1 MSPLATTALSRRCHP
16 VNGDCQPGCP
26 PGKVR
31 AVSVHVP
38 KGLIDGMSALAHR
51 GGRRIRIVLAACVAA
66 LGVAALA
73 PGAAHAA
80 FTTPPC
86 NGDSIAGNGATFQ
99 ATAEGLFTTQFA
111 FSGSPTGCAGG
122 SGATVT
128 YTANGSGAGRRSL
141 GDSNGGLNPGC
152 KRNLQVRYGA
162 SDDPPNATQKSQMEL
177 GESNN
182 ADAGCTGG
190 DKTPDDNGT
199 LNTIPVAAGAV
210 SLVVNMPTGGSGPG
224 GICQVTGG
232 NLDPGPVAGTAR
244 FTTTKAL
251 LEAAWA
257 GDASADTWGELVP
270 GIEATPACAG
280 AAVKRVVRLDSSG
293 TTFAFK
299 DWLNHLN
306 GSRGWLTTFNTPND
320 LPWPNDSGGTAV
332 IRGNG
337 NPGVASGVLNNP
349 GSIGYVELSV
359 ARQNGFFDSGS
370 GGTTSTI
377 ADPTFWIRVPN
388 GSNAPTEPTKD
399 PGGTAG
405 AGFRASSPAGANCD
419 TVAFHDGASP
429 TLPSSTTS
437 VWGNVSGVDSATGY
451 GVCTM
456 TYILAFSDNGKVY
469 NALSGDPAGE
479 ERKARTLKDFLLA
492 DLSDGNQNLLPSFD
506 YSKVPATV
514 LPVARAGANAM
525 DFTGGGGGQ
534 TGGGGGGGTTGGGTT
549 GGGSTPPP
557 PPGEPSNVFTLSSS
571 KVGRDGTIT
580 LSLQAPGAGAFAARA
595 SGVAAYIPLVGEV
608 AKKKRKPKPK
618 NLTFGTGT
626 ATATSAGPV
635 TLTIKPSAAASA
647 ALRKGRAIRVNVQV
661 TFQPAGGG
669 ATSTQ
674 TKGLTVKGT
683 KAKKKKKR
691 SRR

>member
-1 MSPLATTALSRRCHP
+1 MRL
-16 VNGDCQPGCP
+16 
-26 PGKVR
+26 
-31 AVSVHVP
+31 
-38 KGLIDGMSALAHR
+38 
-51 GGRRIRIVLAACVAA
+51 VLAACVGAIA
-66 LGVAALA
+66 VAALA

-111 FSGSPTGCAGG
+111 FSGQPTGCAGG

-162 SDDPPNATQKSQMEL
+162 SDDPPNSTQKSQMEL

-210 SLVVNMPTGGSGPG
+210 SIVVNMPRDDSN
-224 GICQVTGG
+224 GICQAGANT
-232 NLDPGPVAGTAR
+232 DPGPVAGTAR
-244 FTTTKAL
+244 FTASKAL

-257 GDASADTWGELVP
+257 GDPSVDQWGELIP
-270 GIEATPACAG
+270 DIQGTGCATRPII
-280 AAVKRVVRLDSSG
+280 RVVRLDSSG

-299 DWLNHLN
+299 DWLNHIDPS
-306 GSRGWLTTFNTPND
+306 GTRGWLTTYNTPND
-320 LPWPNDSGGTAV
+320 LPWPNAPAVGSPDTATFK
-332 IRGNG
+332 RGNG
-337 NPGVASGVLNNP
+337 NPGVASGVQNNP

-359 ARQNGFFDSGS
+359 ARQNSFFDSGS

-388 GSNAPTEPTKD
+388 GSNAQTEPTKD

-405 AGFRASSPAGANCD
+405 AGFRASAPAGANCD
-419 TVAFHDGASP
+419 TVNFHDGSSP
-429 TLPSSTTS
+429 TLPPSTTS
-437 VWGNVSGVDSATGY
+437 VWGNVSGVDSASGY
-451 GVCTM
+451 GICTM
-456 TYILAFSDNGKVY
+456 TYILAFSDDGKVY

-492 DLSDGNQNLLPSFD
+492 DLSDGNQNLLPSYD
-506 YSKVPATV
+506 YSKVPAAV
-514 LPVARAGANAM
+514 LPVARAGVNAI
-525 DFTGGGGGQ
+525 DFTGGGSSSSSSSSGSSGSSGGS
-534 TGGGGGGGTTGGGTT
+534 TGGGD
-549 GGGSTPPP
+549 TPPP
-557 PPGEPSNVFTLSSS
+557 PPATPSSEFTLSSS
-571 KVGRDGTIT
+571 KVGRDGTLT
-580 LSLQAPGAGAFAARA
+580 FALQAPGAGAFAARA

-608 AKKKRKPKPK
+608 AKKKKRKPKPK
-618 NLTFGTGT
+618 NLTYGTGT
-626 ATATSAGPV
+626 ATASAAGPV

-647 ALRKGRAIRVNVQV
+647 ALRTGRAIRVNVQI

-669 ATSTQ
+669 TTSTQ

-683 KAKKKKKR
+683 KAKKKKR